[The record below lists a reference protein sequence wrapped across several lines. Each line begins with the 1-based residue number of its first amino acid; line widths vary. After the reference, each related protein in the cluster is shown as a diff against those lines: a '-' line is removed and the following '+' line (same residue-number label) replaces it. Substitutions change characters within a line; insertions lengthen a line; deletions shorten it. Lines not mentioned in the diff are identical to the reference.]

1 MRKEAN
7 PSLHLQLLHSSSLE
21 ISAPS
26 LAAAQKFIVTV
37 FPHLKLILKLILGGI
52 QEGQWNNES
61 RC

>member
-26 LAAAQKFIVTV
+26 LVAAEKFIVTV
-37 FPHLKLILKLILGGI
+37 FPHLKLILGGI
-52 QEGQWNNES
+52 QEGKWNNES

>member
-7 PSLHLQLLHSSSLE
+7 PSVYLQLLHSSSLE

-37 FPHLKLILKLILGGI
+37 FPHLKLILGGI